1 MATWGTDIPED
12 LELNEEALANA
23 LKKVRCH
30 SFHSYFHLQKCFFLL
45 QIKSDTL
52 ACVLVM
58 QEDLSRREEKD
69 ERKRKYNVKYNND
82 VMII

>member
-30 SFHSYFHLQKCFFLL
+30 RLHSHFLL
-45 QIKSDTL
+45 QKRFF
-52 ACVLVM
+52 VLQIYLTHLLVS
-58 QEDLSRREEKD
+58 LLCRRILVGGKKKM
-69 ERKRKYNVKYNND
+69 RGNVNTMSNTTT
-82 VMII
+82 M